1 MDGKPL
7 DDDATYTVMLMGF
20 DDFLEHPTFCGSP
33 LPEDLKAKRERQK
46 MSYTNLDL
54 VADVLGHSD
63 VNTTKKHYAALEDER
78 RRSARNMVHLRE
90 KKE

>member
-7 DDDATYTVMLMGF
+7 DGDATYTVMLMGF

-54 VADVLGHSD
+54 VADVLDITGQFLGPTDYVTILSD
-63 VNTTKKHYAALEDER
+63 K
-78 RRSARNMVHLRE
+78 
-90 KKE
+90 